1 MKQAILEK
9 PEKIVFREVEKP
21 EVSGREVLI
30 KVERIG
36 ICGSDI
42 KAYYGKHPYIKC
54 PIVQGHEFSG
64 VVADMGQQ
72 VKGLKINDRVT
83 VRPQLVC
90 GRCYLCKQGD
100 YNICENLKVIGC
112 QAEGAAQEFLKVDSS
127 LVVKLPP
134 KMSFEEGAM
143 VEPVAVAVHA
153 VGRASRIK
161 GQKVLVLGAGTIG
174 NLTAQVAGAMGA
186 AAVMITDLSN
196 FRLRIAR
203 ECRVEYT
210 VNVARTDL
218 LSQVIKH
225 FGPGKADVIFECV
238 GEEAT
243 INQAINVARKGS
255 EIIVVGVFDDKPV
268 TDVGLIQDRELRLI
282 GSLMYKQ
289 EDYET
294 AIKLISQKKI
304 NLRPLMS
311 RTFSFEDYPK
321 AYRFLEK
328 SGDKVMK
335 VFIKF

>member
-9 PEKIVFREVEKP
+9 PKMIIFKEVEKP
-21 EVSGREVLI
+21 KVSEREVLI

-64 VVADMGQQ
+64 TVADIGPK
-72 VKGLKINDRVT
+72 VKTVQINDRVT

-90 GRCYLCKQGD
+90 GKCYLCKQGD
-100 YNICENLKVIGC
+100 YNICENLRVIGC
-112 QAEGAAQEFLKVDSS
+112 QADGAAQEYLKVYES
-127 LVVKLPP
+127 LVVKLPS

-153 VGRASRIK
+153 VGKASQIK
-161 GQKVLVLGAGTIG
+161 GRKALVLGAGTIG
-174 NLTAQVAGAMGA
+174 NLTAQVAKAEGAE
-186 AAVMITDLSN
+186 AVMITDLSRY
-196 FRLRIAR
+196 RLRIAR
-203 ECRVEYT
+203 ECGVDYT
-210 VNVARTDL
+210 VNVAETEL
-218 LSQVIKH
+218 LDRLKKH

-255 EIIVVGVFDDKPV
+255 EIIVVGVFDKKPKI
-268 TDVGLIQDRELRLI
+268 DVGLIQDWELKLK

-289 EDYET
+289 EDYGT
-294 AIKLISQKKI
+294 AIKFISQKKI
-304 NLRPLMS
+304 NLKPLMS
-311 RTFSFEDYPK
+311 RTFRFEEYPD
-321 AYRFLEK
+321 AYHFLEE

>member
-1 MKQAILEK
+1 MKQAILER
-9 PEKIVFREVEKP
+9 PERIVFREVEKP
-21 EVSGREVLI
+21 KVSSSDVLI
-30 KVERIG
+30 KVKRIG

-64 VVADMGQQ
+64 IVADKGRQ
-72 VKGLKINDRVT
+72 VKKLDINDKVT

-112 QAEGAAQEFLKVDSS
+112 QAEGAAQEYLKVDSN
-127 LVVKLPP
+127 LVVKLPK

-153 VGRASRIK
+153 VKKASRVK
-161 GQKVLVLGAGTIG
+161 GLKALVLGAGTIG
-174 NLTAQVAGAMGA
+174 NLTAQVARAMGA
-186 AAVMITDLSN
+186 TAVMITDLSIS
-196 FRLRIAR
+196 RLRIAR
-203 ECRVEYT
+203 ECRVEYA
-210 VNVARTDL
+210 VNVAKTEL

-255 EIIVVGVFDDKPV
+255 EIIVVGVFDDKPR
-268 TDVGLIQDRELRLI
+268 TDIGLVQDRELRLI
-282 GSLMYKQ
+282 GSLMYKA
-289 EDYET
+289 EDYDE
-294 AIKLISQKKI
+294 AIKLINSKKVM
-304 NLRPLMS
+304 LKPLMS
-311 RTFSFEDYPK
+311 RTFNFDDYPW

-328 SGDKVMK
+328 SGDRVMK
-335 VFIKF
+335 VFIKL

>member
-1 MKQAILEK
+1 MKQAILES
-9 PEKIVFREVEKP
+9 PQKIVFREVEKP
-21 EVSGREVLI
+21 KVSGREVLI
-30 KVERIG
+30 KVRRIG

-54 PIVQGHEFSG
+54 PIIQGHEFSG
-64 VVADMGQQ
+64 IVADMGRQ
-72 VKGLKINDRVT
+72 VKNLKINDKVT

-90 GRCYLCKQGD
+90 GQCHLCKQGD

-112 QAEGAAQEFLKVDSS
+112 QAGGAAQEYLKVASD
-127 LVVKLPP
+127 LVVKLPE

-143 VEPVAVAVHA
+143 VEPAAVAVHA
-153 VGRASRIK
+153 VERASRVK
-161 GQKVLVLGAGTIG
+161 GRRVLVLGAGTIG
-174 NLTAQVAGAMGA
+174 NLTAQVARAMGA

-196 FRLRIAR
+196 FRLKIAR
-203 ECRVEYT
+203 ECRVDHT
-210 VNVARTDL
+210 VNVAKASLPDQL
-218 LSQVIKH
+218 EKH

-255 EIIVVGVFDDKPV
+255 EIIVVGVFDVRPR
-268 TDVGLIQDRELRLI
+268 TDVGLVQDRELRLI
-282 GSLMYKQ
+282 GSLMYKA
-289 EDYET
+289 EDYEA
-294 AIKLISQKKI
+294 AIRLINSRKI
-304 NLRPLMS
+304 KLRPLMS

-328 SGDKVMK
+328 SGDRVMK